1 MSGRPPS
8 HAELQ
13 TRLINLRSELAS
25 RDLVGF
31 VVPHADEY
39 LGEYVPA
46 HSDRLAWITGFNGSA
61 GMAVVL
67 TTAATLLVDGRYT
80 IQVKNQVHA
89 DLFDL
94 RHVIEQ
100 PVEDWIANNLP
111 RGGKLGY
118 DPWHFTEARLEKLA
132 TACEKA
138 GGELVAV
145 ETNPIDAVWA
155 DQPPPPMAAA
165 VAHPIEFAGESSADK
180 RARIAK
186 VLAGNAVEAAVL
198 TAPDSIAWLLNV
210 RGGDVQNTPLPLS
223 FAVLHRSGQVN
234 WFVDAAKVD
243 DDLAEIL
250 GEDVRVN
257 PPEEFGDGLD
267 SLTGKRIQAD
277 PKASAAWVFERL
289 GAAGAEI
296 VRDADP
302 CQLPKAI
309 KNDVEV
315 AGTRAAHIRDGA
327 ALTNFLAWLDTHAH
341 NGGVDELSAQEKL
354 AEFRAVGEHHQGPSF
369 DTISGAGAHS
379 AVVHYRATRQINWK
393 LEPATLYLVD
403 SGAQYLDGTTDVTRT
418 VAIGDPTE
426 EMRTRFT
433 QVLKGHIAIATAIL
447 PVGSTGAQ
455 IDTLARMYLWRAG
468 VDFDHGT
475 GHGVGSYLGVHEGP
489 QNISKRSSA
498 PFKPGMIVSNEPG
511 YYKAGDYGIR
521 IENLVVVTEVETP
534 KGGEKDL
541 LGFETLTLA
550 PIDLSLVDSS
560 MLTADELI
568 WLNGYH
574 ARVAETLGPLVD
586 DATTDWLA
594 EATAS
599 LS

>member
-1 MSGRPPS
+1 MSDRPPS

-13 TRLINLRSELAS
+13 SRLINLRGELAN
-25 RDLVGF
+25 RDLAGF
-31 VVPHADEY
+31 IVPHADEY

-46 HSDRLAWITGFNGSA
+46 HSHRLAWITGFDGSA

-67 TTAATLLVDGRYT
+67 ATNATLLVDGRYT
-80 IQVKNQVHA
+80 LQVKNQVHA
-89 DLFDL
+89 DMFEL

-100 PVEDWIANNLP
+100 PVEDWITKCLP
-111 RGGKLGY
+111 KGGSLGY
-118 DPWHFTEARLEKLA
+118 DPWHFTEGRVKKLA
-132 TACEKA
+132 KACEKA
-138 GGELVAV
+138 GGELVPV
-145 ETNPIDAVWA
+145 ETNPIDTVWT

-165 VAHPIEFAGESSADK
+165 VAHPMEFAGESSADK

-186 VLAGNAVEAAVL
+186 VLAGDGVDAAVL
-198 TAPDSIAWLLNV
+198 TSPDSIAWLLNV
-210 RGGDVQNTPLPLS
+210 RGGDVPNTPLPLS
-223 FAVLHRSGQVN
+223 FAVLHSSGQVN
-234 WFVDAAKVD
+234 WFVDAAKVN
-243 DDLAEIL
+243 DDLAETL
-250 GEDVRVN
+250 GPEVRVN
-257 PPEEFGDGLD
+257 PPEEFGEGLD
-267 SLTGKRIQAD
+267 TLTGKRIQAD

-296 VRDADP
+296 VRDTDP

-309 KNDVEV
+309 KNDVEL

-327 ALTNFLAWLDTHAH
+327 ALTNFLAWLAAHAA
-341 NGGVDELSAQEKL
+341 NGGVDEVSAQEKL
-354 AEFRAVGEHHQGPSF
+354 SSFRSVTEHHQGPSF

-379 AVVHYRATRQINWK
+379 AVVHYRATTRMNWP
-393 LEPATLYLVD
+393 LEDGTLYLVD

-418 VAIGDPTE
+418 IAIGTPSD

-433 QVLKGHIAIATAIL
+433 QVLKGHIAIATAVV

-455 IDTLARMYLWRAG
+455 IDTLARMFLWRAG

-511 YYKAGDYGIR
+511 YYKPGDYGIR

-550 PIDLSLVDSS
+550 PIDLALVEPS
-560 MLTADELI
+560 MLTADELA
-568 WLNGYH
+568 WLNAYH
-574 ARVAETLGPLVD
+574 SRVAETLGPLVD
-586 DATTDWLA
+586 DETLGWLA
-594 EATAS
+594 TATGA
-599 LS
+599 LA